1 VGNVWITVDKGR
13 FSVGK
18 PPVLLYK
25 LLLGVWE
32 GVHPQEFPHPVES
45 SFPLTTCFYASFPQK
60 RLWLL
65 RIPILKRFRLRIE
78 RTCERLSLMYN
89 GGRE

>member
-1 VGNVWITVDKGR
+1 VGNVWITVDKWL

-18 PPVLLYK
+18 SRRFSFNPFSK
-25 LLLGVWE
+25 GWG

-45 SFPLTTCFYASFPQK
+45 LFPLTTCLFASFPQK

>member
-1 VGNVWITVDKGR
+1 VGNVWITVDKGL

-18 PPVLLYK
+18 SLRFSFNLFSR
-25 LLLGVWE
+25 GWG

-45 SFPLTTCFYASFPQK
+45 LSPLTTCLFTSFPQK

-78 RTCERLSLMYN
+78 RTCERLSSMYN